1 MATQMMKPPDEATG
15 IELAVTTRKHEAVAK
30 MEAQVFMAKTYPRN
44 EDAAYQSLMRA
55 CERPTFATTAVYSYP
70 RGGQTVEGGS
80 AHLAREMMRC
90 WGNVTC
96 GVRQIRDDEDFVI
109 GEAFAWDLQ
118 TNAYKSREFS
128 VSKFIWRKGKG
139 NLRYQASVADEDTE
153 RSFRE
158 KFFNIGARAEREMI
172 FQVIPADF
180 KEDAI
185 NACNETYKKKT
196 KDDPDFARKMVLRG
210 LGKINVSAEMLEEYL
225 GCKASQ
231 ASPKQIEELRSIY
244 AQITAGET
252 TWAAATGQ
260 EPEPKTKGTPENP
273 SGSINLDSLK
283 KSADENRGHD
293 ATAPRFTL
301 SDGERNIVKAFAED
315 QLLDVD
321 QLVRNWTGTKPELLS
336 AAKKF
341 NNDKALGV

>member
-1 MATQMMKPPDEATG
+1 MKPPEEVTG
-15 IELAVTTRKHEAVAK
+15 IDLAVSTRKHEAVAK
-30 MEAQVFMAKTYPRN
+30 MEAQVFMAKQYPRN
-44 EDAAYQSLMRA
+44 EDAAFQALLRS
-55 CERPTFATTAVYSYP
+55 CERPSFATTAVYSYP

-90 WGNVTC
+90 WGNITA
-96 GVRQIRDDEDFVI
+96 GVRQIRDEEDFVI

-118 TNAYKSREFS
+118 TNAYKSREFQ

-172 FQVIPADF
+172 FQVIPADL
-180 KEDAI
+180 KEDAVA
-185 NACNETYKKKT
+185 ACNETYAKKT

-210 LGKINVSAEMLEEYL
+210 LGKINVTAEMLEDYL
-225 GCKASQ
+225 GCKVAQ

-244 AQITAGET
+244 AQITAGEA
-252 TWAAATGQ
+252 TWSSATGQ
-260 EPEPKTKGTPENP
+260 EAKPKGENP
-273 SGSINLDSLK
+273 TGSINLGDVK
-283 KSADENRGHD
+283 KSADANRGHN
-293 ATAPRFTL
+293 ATQAERFTL
-301 SDGERNIVKAFAED
+301 TAAELNIVAALAGD
-315 QLLDVD
+315 QLLDSA
-321 QLVRNWTGTKPELLS
+321 QLARNWKGTKNELIA